1 MKRASMLFAVLLS
14 LFTPPAFGGAP
25 ELNVKAICKAR
36 SADAKMSGY
45 PPDQSMAE
53 CLHDEEDAK
62 QQLNTL
68 WASTSVPIRNRCASD
83 ARSLGTTSYLDLLT
97 CIRMANEINSTSPKK
112 RDREAVTAQPL
123 SQHRLALRPM
133 TGGGAPM

>member
-1 MKRASMLFAVLLS
+1 MKRASVLFAALLP

-36 SADAKMSGY
+36 SADAIRSGS
-45 PPDQSMAE
+45 PPDQSTAD

-68 WASTSVPIRNRCASD
+68 WASTSVPIRNRCESD
-83 ARSLGTTSYLDLLT
+83 ARALGTTSYLDLLT
-97 CIRMANEINSTSPKK
+97 CIRMAKEINSSPKK
-112 RDREAVTAQPL
+112 E
-123 SQHRLALRPM
+123 
-133 TGGGAPM
+133 TGKQ